1 MNIADA
7 TFVVTDV
14 ETTGTSAGSDRLL
27 EIGAVK
33 LRGGEV
39 VDTFQQLVNPQRSV
53 PSRITQMTGITTA
66 MVFEAPPVQD
76 VLPGYLSFLDDGL
89 FVAHNLSFDEGFVNA
104 ALERTGHPELDN
116 DTLCTLRLARRLLP
130 GLKSKGLSRLIQ
142 FYGIDVNGRH
152 RGLGDAQA
160 TGIVL
165 KRFLSQLDFEHDVQ
179 SVDDLLAFQHRS
191 YRSVRSAPSHIQTIR
206 QNRLPEVPDAS
217 GVYFL
222 KSSRGTVLYV
232 GKAKRLDR
240 RVRSYF
246 NGVESHTGR
255 KRKLLQK
262 VRQVD
267 WTVTDTE
274 LEALLLESR
283 LIKEEKPSYNRAQ
296 RRYRSRPFV
305 RIDTTKDIPTISWSY
320 HLKEDGAEYYGP
332 LRNREQAELMVD
344 VIDRFFR
351 LRECD
356 DDEFAL
362 GQRCLYADM
371 ERCEAPCETGDA
383 AAYAEHVDRVRTFL
397 AGQDPSV
404 LDALNERMEQASAN
418 LEFEKA
424 AELRDTLKQLT
435 RILEKQ
441 RVKAAPVLDHHVA
454 LVDRH
459 DDTAD
464 VLFVRYGQF
473 VGSTTVPLPP
483 ASEGEAHLH
492 DAVHQH
498 FGGDTPRP
506 TELSKR
512 DVDEIRL
519 LSHWMYLRRDDLQ
532 HVRWTGAE
540 TVTAFTNDILN
551 ALQTDALNAAA

>member
-1 MNIADA
+1 VNVSDT

-14 ETTGTSAGSDRLL
+14 ETTGTNAGSDRLL

-33 LRGGEV
+33 VRNGEIT
-39 VDTFQQLVNPQRSV
+39 DTFQQLINPQRSV
-53 PSRITQMTGITTA
+53 PSRITQLTGITTA
-66 MVFEAPPVQD
+66 MVFEAPPVDD
-76 VLPGYLSFLDDGL
+76 VMPEYLDFLGDGIL
-89 FVAHNLSFDEGFVNA
+89 TAHNLSFDARFLNA
-104 ALERTGHPELDN
+104 ALRRLGRSELDN
-116 DTLCTLRLARRLLP
+116 ETLCTLRLARRLLP
-130 GLKSKGLSRLIQ
+130 GLKSKGLSRLTR

-152 RGLGDAQA
+152 RGLGDAEA
-160 TGIVL
+160 TGIIL

-179 SVDDLLAFQHRS
+179 AVDDLLAFQHRS
-191 YRSVRSAPSHIQTIR
+191 YRSVRDAPSHLQKIR
-206 QNRLPEVPDAS
+206 ENQLPEVPEVP

-222 KSSRGTVLYV
+222 KSSRGTILYI

-246 NGVESHTGR
+246 NAVESHSGR

-305 RIDTTKDIPTISWSY
+305 RLDTTKDYPTISWSY
-320 HLKEDGAEYYGP
+320 HLKNDGAEYYGP
-332 LRNREQAELMVD
+332 LRNREQAELVVD
-344 VIDRFFR
+344 VVDRFFR

-356 DDEFAL
+356 DEEFAL

-371 ERCEAPCETGDA
+371 ERCDAPCEEDEGE
-383 AAYAEHVDRVRTFL
+383 AYAAHVNRVRAFL
-397 AGQDPSV
+397 TGQDPSV
-404 LDALNERMEQASAN
+404 LDTLKDRMEQASAN

-424 AELRDTLKQLT
+424 AEMRDTLKQLT

-441 RVKAAPVLDHHVA
+441 QVAAAPVLDHNAA
-454 LVDRH
+454 LVDRR
-459 DDTAD
+459 DDTVE
-464 VLFVRYGQF
+464 VLLVRYGQF
-473 VGSTTVPLPP
+473 VTSVTGSPPLDSTTQAALR
-483 ASEGEAHLH
+483 
-492 DAVHQH
+492 DAIQTH
-498 FGGDTPRP
+498 FGDDTGRP
-506 TELSKR
+506 STLSKR

-519 LSHWMYLRRDDLQ
+519 LSHWMYLRRDDLR
-532 HVRWTGAE
+532 HVRWTPAL
-540 TVTAFTNDILN
+540 TVDTFHEQI
-551 ALQTDALNAAA
+551 LQTVRADSLDPAA

>member
-1 MNIADA
+1 VNVSDT

-14 ETTGTSAGSDRLL
+14 ETTGTNAGSDRLL

-33 LRGGEV
+33 VRGGEIT
-39 VDTFQQLVNPQRSV
+39 DTFQQLMNPQRSV

-66 MVFEAPPVQD
+66 MVFDAPTVDEVMPA
-76 VLPGYLSFLDDGL
+76 YLNFLDDGIL
-89 FVAHNLSFDEGFVNA
+89 AAHNLSFDERFLNA
-104 ALERTGHPELDN
+104 ALQRLGRPELEN
-116 DTLCTLRLARRLLP
+116 ETLCTLRLARRLLP

-152 RGLGDAQA
+152 RGLGDAEA
-160 TGIVL
+160 TGIIL
-165 KRFLSQLDFEHDVQ
+165 QRFLSQLDFEHDVQ
-179 SVDDLLAFQHRS
+179 AVDDLLAFQHRS
-191 YRSVRSAPSHIQTIR
+191 YRTLRDAPSHLQKIR
-206 QNRLPEVPDAS
+206 ENQLPEVPEAP

-222 KSSRGTVLYV
+222 KSSRGTILYI

-283 LIKEEKPSYNRAQ
+283 RIKEEKPSYNRAQ

-305 RIDTTKDIPTISWSY
+305 RLDTTKDYPTIAWSY
-320 HLKEDGAEYYGP
+320 HLKNDGAEYYGP
-332 LRNREQAELMVD
+332 LRNREQAELVVD
-344 VIDRFFR
+344 VVDQCFR
-351 LRECD
+351 LRECE

-371 ERCEAPCETGDA
+371 ERCDAPCETGDA
-383 AAYAEHVDRVRTFL
+383 EAYAEHVDRVRAFL
-397 AGQDPSV
+397 TGQDASV
-404 LDALNERMEQASAN
+404 LDTLKDRMEQASAN

-424 AELRDTLKQLT
+424 AELRDTLKQLR

-441 RVKAAPVLDHHVA
+441 QVAAAPVLDHNAALIDRRNDTVEVLLVRFGRFVA
-454 LVDRH
+454 SVTGPRPLDGTTQAALRDAIQAH
-459 DDTAD
+459 FGSDTA
-464 VLFVRYGQF
+464 
-473 VGSTTVPLPP
+473 
-483 ASEGEAHLH
+483 
-492 DAVHQH
+492 
-498 FGGDTPRP
+498 RP

-519 LSHWMYLRRDDLQ
+519 LSHWMYLRRDDLR
-532 HVRWTGAE
+532 HVRWTPALTIDTFHE
-540 TVTAFTNDILN
+540 QI
-551 ALQTDALNAAA
+551 LQTIRADSLDPAA

>member
-1 MNIADA
+1 MNVADA
-7 TFVVTDV
+7 TFIVTDV

-66 MVFEAPPVQD
+66 MVFDAPTVDD
-76 VLPGYLSFLDDGL
+76 VLPAYLDFLDDGI

-104 ALERTGHPELDN
+104 ALTRTGHAELDN

-160 TGIVL
+160 TGIIL

-191 YRSVRSAPSHIQTIR
+191 YRSVRSAPSHIQSIR
-206 QNRLPEVPDAS
+206 ENQLPEVPDAP

-222 KSSRGTVLYV
+222 KSRRGTVLYV

-262 VRQVD
+262 VRQVE
-267 WTVTDTE
+267 WRVTDTE

-305 RIDTTKDIPTISWSY
+305 RIDTTKDFPTLSWSY

-332 LRNREQAELMVD
+332 LRNRDQAELVVD
-344 VIDRFFR
+344 VVDRFFC

-383 AAYAEHVDRVRTFL
+383 DTYADHVDRVRTFL
-397 AGQDPSV
+397 TGQDPSV
-404 LDALNERMEQASAN
+404 LEALHQRMEQASAN

-441 RVKAAPVLDHHVA
+441 RVKAAPVLDHHAA

-473 VGSTTVPLPP
+473 VGSTTVPRPLT
-483 ASEGEAHLH
+483 SEGEADLRET
-492 DAVHQH
+492 VHEH
-498 FGGDTPRP
+498 FGGNPERP
-506 TELSKR
+506 SELSKR

-532 HVRWTGAE
+532 HVRWTAEPPLDAFAAEVVGTVGA
-540 TVTAFTNDILN
+540 
-551 ALQTDALNAAA
+551 DALDAAA